1 MRGKARPMKKS
12 ESLPSGIASRA
23 VLILERLARLVR
35 AGDHAG
41 GFAPAQW
48 EALRYLARANRFSR
62 TPAALAD
69 YLGATRGTVSQT
81 LIALEEKG
89 LINKI
94 VSPRDRRSVELS
106 LTPEGAALLSQDAL
120 KDLARDVDASGEAN
134 GLVQGLEAVLHQAL
148 VRRGGRAFGI
158 CRTCRHFRPG
168 GPGGKASN
176 SHYCTLLDA
185 PLSDADAGL
194 VCFEHA

>member
-1 MRGKARPMKKS
+1 MSRKVWSMKKS
-12 ESLPSGIASRA
+12 ESLPSGLALRA
-23 VLILERLARLVR
+23 ALLLERLARLVR

-41 GFAPAQW
+41 GLAPAQW

-81 LIALEEKG
+81 LIVLEDKG
-89 LINKI
+89 LVRK
-94 VSPRDRRSVELS
+94 SESSRDRRSVELT
-106 LTPEGAALLSQDAL
+106 LTPRGAALLEHDAL
-120 KDLARDVDASGEAN
+120 KDLARAIDASREA
-134 GLVQGLEAVLHQAL
+134 GAVAQGLEAVLHEAL
-148 VRRGGRAFGI
+148 LLRGGRAFGV

-168 GPGGKASN
+168 GRGDKAAKP
-176 SHYCTLLDA
+176 HHCTLLDE
-185 PLSDADAGL
+185 PLSDADASL